1 MDATMPEVRNDLDPQ
16 VRAWLRLEGLAAF
29 VAGALIYGRLDG
41 DWVWF
46 IPAQLLVDASAIG
59 YLRGAVLGAIV
70 YNFFH
75 NWATALAVLGV
86 GLATQSAP
94 LSLAGAILVGH
105 VGADR
110 AFGFGL
116 KLPTGFRDTHLGR
129 IGR

>member
-1 MDATMPEVRNDLDPQ
+1 MAIRTSQPRNGLDPQ
-16 VRAWLRLEGLAAF
+16 VRTWLRLEGLAGFA
-29 VAGALIYGRLDG
+29 AGTLVYGRLDG
-41 DWVWF
+41 DWLWF

-59 YLRGAVLGAIV
+59 YVRSPIVGAIV
-70 YNFFH
+70 YNVVH

-94 LSLAGAILVGH
+94 LSLAGALLVGH